1 MPLAARVMTVLLA
14 VTAAAPFSGSGPI
27 VFGLALASFVYALLA
42 GRLARPHWTILLF
55 LAWCALTLGWS
66 VVPGQTVRGLLVTG
80 ASTLAVCSLAA
91 RLSRAQAYLA
101 LAAAFKILMV
111 LSWMLYLAVP
121 AVGTEQEAY
130 HGGAFTGVF
139 VQRNSAAFVLA
150 VAVLTFMFMAAS
162 PNFPRRLRS
171 AGWAALALA
180 TLVATESGTG
190 LAVTVICAAMMVG
203 ARPLHRWSRLAKR
216 SLLVLLAAVAGAVTL
231 NVQSSVAVV
240 TEMLGRESTL
250 TGRTMIWAA
259 VEPYIRARPWSGY
272 GWGALWTQDSLM
284 TRVMWSAAGFH
295 FPHAH
300 NAYLDA
306 LAQCGVV
313 GLVLLMLVCAA
324 VLVKAGAALLS
335 GGDGVWPIWPLVV
348 ILCLLLYGIS
358 EQSYMGYF
366 GWLVVVMASVVVRA
380 DYASNAGA
388 IPATSAETTTVP
400 DPSLRSP
407 SPK

>member
-1 MPLAARVMTVLLA
+1 MTVLLA
-14 VTAAAPFSGSGPI
+14 VTAAAPFAGSGPI
-27 VFGLALASFVYALLA
+27 VFGLALASFVYALLG

-66 VVPGQTVRGLLVTG
+66 VVPGQTVRGLLVTA
-80 ASTLAVCSLAA
+80 ASTLAVSSLAA
-91 RLSRAQAYLA
+91 RLSRAQVYRA
-101 LAAAFKILMV
+101 LAAAFKILIL
-111 LSWMLYLAVP
+111 LSWLLYFAVP

-130 HGGAFTGVF
+130 HRGAFTGVF

-150 VAVLTFMFMAAS
+150 VAVLTFIFIAAS
-162 PNFPRRLRS
+162 PNFPGRVRS
-171 AGWAALALA
+171 AGWAVLALV

-190 LAVTVICAAMMVG
+190 LAVTVICAAMMIG
-203 ARPLHRWSRLAKR
+203 ARPIYRWSRLAKR
-216 SLLVLLAAVAGAVTL
+216 SLLVLLAGVAGAVIL
-231 NVQSSVAVV
+231 NAQSAVGVV
-240 TEMLGRESTL
+240 TELLGRESTL

-306 LAQCGVV
+306 LAQCGVI
-313 GLVLLMLVCAA
+313 GLVLLMLVCAV
-324 VLVKAGAALLS
+324 VLVRAGAALLS
-335 GGDGVWPIWPLVV
+335 GRDGVWPTWPLVV
-348 ILCLLLYGIS
+348 IVGLLLYGIS

-380 DYASNAGA
+380 DHASNAGA
-388 IPATSAETTTVP
+388 TAATSGETTT
-400 DPSLRSP
+400 DLDALLRNPSP
-407 SPK
+407 S